1 MSQQSKKRDI
11 SPSQELPNF
20 ICSIKLPFPLEGSN
34 VRCILVLHPT
44 FGHVFSSLQGAQ
56 TKVKSQIHAVRKDNE
71 VQVLCS
77 HYMGHQIANGAT
89 VYVGIHPSNISI
101 VKLKMNKDRKK
112 RLNCRDNG
120 RTAATDGDK
129 IWGLFFA
136 WKIVILFFI
145 WAYLSIFLYNALV
158 FVGWLMQKGISNP
171 EAKGDPEQDNLEG
184 YSLQYLYYRGIELH
198 PRIYGVD
205 VKQLTNCRI
214 GMMGW
219 ALLVI
224 AFTVANIQLNGLQ
237 PGPLAH
243 AILISIYLFKFF
255 YWETGYFN
263 TLDITLDRAGYYLC
277 WGCLVWVQC
286 FYTFTAYYM
295 VSRPDKRDNWYE
307 AFPVL
312 FFGTLSILFNYITDR
327 QKEKFRQSKGKC
339 FIWNRPA
346 KKIDVEYIDHNGLKR
361 RNTLLTSGYWGIVRH
376 LNYVFELLTALI
388 WSIPAYRGSFI
399 LPFAYFFF
407 LVILLVHRTIRDDEK
422 CEKKYGE
429 GWRRYKAAVPYKMIP
444 YIY

>member
-1 MSQQSKKRDI
+1 M
-11 SPSQELPNF
+11 
-20 ICSIKLPFPLEGSN
+20 
-34 VRCILVLHPT
+34 
-44 FGHVFSSLQGAQ
+44 
-56 TKVKSQIHAVRKDNE
+56 
-71 VQVLCS
+71 
-77 HYMGHQIANGAT
+77 
-89 VYVGIHPSNISI
+89 
-101 VKLKMNKDRKK
+101 
-112 RLNCRDNG
+112 
-120 RTAATDGDK
+120 AATDDHFQHNVIPIGFIAFFTPLSYILVVLGNSELGFFSDLPW
-129 IWGLFFA
+129 IIFSLGSFFA

-145 WAYLSIFLYNALV
+145 WAYLSIFLYNGKPYAGPPIVSNGYVPKYAANGTLYYIISLISFGAFAYFIDPNLCLNIYQDFGSIVAVLNITALV